1 MKFVAK
7 IRNRLDFGFG
17 CNTAKQ
23 LKNIQP
29 IQNKA
34 LNSKFVIGNKQKV
47 TTNAFAYHELNF
59 L

>member
-23 LKNIQP
+23 VKKIHP
-29 IQNKA
+29 TQNKV
-34 LNSKFVIGNKQKV
+34 LNSKFVIGNKQIER
-47 TTNAFAYHELNF
+47 TNAFAYHEFNF
-59 L
+59 W